1 MLILLVE
8 DNRLL
13 SNNIIQYLELSG
25 IECDYAFNLAQA
37 DMLISQQ
44 KFDAIILDLNLPDGD
59 GIEACERWKAQ
70 CITSPV
76 IMLTARSS
84 LNDRLSGFA
93 VGADDYLVK
102 PFAME
107 ELVARLKVVA
117 QRRPAPQR
125 LTIGDLEIDFANHM
139 VYRQGQQLALS
150 KTGWQILALLARRSP
165 ETVSREEIERLLWPD
180 SAPDSDS
187 LRSHIHLLR
196 RVIDRPFERQILHTI
211 RGVGLS
217 LRDDINAS
225 A

>member
-44 KFDAIILDLNLPDGD
+44 QFDAIILDLNLPDGD

-139 VYRQGQQLALS
+139 VYRQGQLLALS

-165 ETVSREEIERLLWPD
+165 ETVSREEIERMLWPD
-180 SAPDSDS
+180 STPDSDC

>member
-44 KFDAIILDLNLPDGD
+44 QFDAIILDLNLPDGD

-70 CITSPV
+70 CITSPI

-84 LNDRLSGFA
+84 LNERLNGFA

-125 LTIGDLEIDFANHM
+125 LVIGDLEIDFANHM

-165 ETVSREEIERLLWPD
+165 ETVSREEIERMLWPD
-180 SAPDSDS
+180 SVPDSDS

>member
-13 SNNIIQYLELSG
+13 SNNIIQYLELSS

-44 KFDAIILDLNLPDGD
+44 QFDAIILDLNLPDGD

-150 KTGWQILALLARRSP
+150 KTGWQILAILARRSP
-165 ETVSREEIERLLWPD
+165 ETVSREEIERMLWPD
-180 SAPDSDS
+180 SVPDSDS

>member
-1 MLILLVE
+1 MLVLLVE

-37 DMLISQQ
+37 DMLISRQQ
-44 KFDAIILDLNLPDGD
+44 FDVVILDLNLPDGD
-59 GIEACERWKAQ
+59 GIKACERWKAQ
-70 CITSPV
+70 CITSPI

-84 LNDRLSGFA
+84 LKERLDGFA

-117 QRRPAPQR
+117 QRRPAPQH
-125 LTIGDLEIDFANHM
+125 LVIGDLEIDFGNHM
-139 VYRQGQQLALS
+139 AYRQDQLLTLS

-165 ETVSREEIERLLWPD
+165 ETVGREEIERVIWPD
-180 SAPDSDS
+180 SIPDSDS

-196 RVIDRPFERQILHTI
+196 RVIDRPFERQLLHTI

-217 LRDDINAS
+217 LRNDTDANA
-225 A
+225 

>member
-1 MLILLVE
+1 MLVLLVE

-44 KFDAIILDLNLPDGD
+44 QFDAIILDLNLPDGD

-70 CITSPV
+70 CFTSPI

-84 LNDRLSGFA
+84 LNERLAGFA
-93 VGADDYLVK
+93 VGADDYLIK

-125 LTIGDLEIDFANHM
+125 LIIGDLEIDFANHM
-139 VYRQGQQLALS
+139 VYRQGQLLVLS

-165 ETVSREEIERLLWPD
+165 ETVSREEIERMLWPD

-217 LRDDINAS
+217 LRDEINAS

>member
-165 ETVSREEIERLLWPD
+165 ETVSREEIERMLWPD

>member
-44 KFDAIILDLNLPDGD
+44 QFDAIILDLNLPDGD
-59 GIEACERWKAQ
+59 GIEACERWKGQ

-139 VYRQGQQLALS
+139 VYRQGQLLALS

-165 ETVSREEIERLLWPD
+165 ETVSREEIERMLWPD

>member
-1 MLILLVE
+1 MLVLLVE

-44 KFDAIILDLNLPDGD
+44 QFDAIILDLNLPDGD

-70 CITSPV
+70 CFTSPI

-84 LNDRLSGFA
+84 LNERLAGFA
-93 VGADDYLVK
+93 VGADDYLIK

-125 LTIGDLEIDFANHM
+125 LIIGNLEIDFANHM
-139 VYRQGQQLALS
+139 VYRQGQLLVLS
-150 KTGWQILALLARRSP
+150 KTSWQILALLARRSP
-165 ETVSREEIERLLWPD
+165 ETVSREEIERMLWPD

-217 LRDDINAS
+217 LRDEINAS

>member
-44 KFDAIILDLNLPDGD
+44 QFDAIILDLNLPDGD

-139 VYRQGQQLALS
+139 VYRQGQLLALS

-165 ETVSREEIERLLWPD
+165 ETVSREEIERTIWLN

>member
-44 KFDAIILDLNLPDGD
+44 QFDAIILDLNLPDGD
-59 GIEACERWKAQ
+59 GIEACERWKAL

-139 VYRQGQQLALS
+139 VYRQGQLLALS

-165 ETVSREEIERLLWPD
+165 ETVSREEIERMLWPD

-217 LRDDINAS
+217 LRDDTNAS

>member
-1 MLILLVE
+1 MLVLLVE

-44 KFDAIILDLNLPDGD
+44 QFDAIILDLNLPDGD

-70 CITSPV
+70 CFTSPI

-84 LNDRLSGFA
+84 LNERLAGFA
-93 VGADDYLVK
+93 VGADDYLIK

-125 LTIGDLEIDFANHM
+125 LIIGDLEIDFANHM
-139 VYRQGQQLALS
+139 VYRQGQLLVLS

-165 ETVSREEIERLLWPD
+165 ETVSREEIERMLWPD

-196 RVIDRPFERQILHTI
+196 RVIDRPFKRQILHTI

-217 LRDDINAS
+217 LRDEIHAS

>member
-44 KFDAIILDLNLPDGD
+44 QFDAIILDLNLPDGD
-59 GIEACERWKAQ
+59 GIEACDRWKAQ

-150 KTGWQILALLARRSP
+150 KTGWHILALLARRSP
-165 ETVSREEIERLLWPD
+165 ETVSREEIERMLWPD
-180 SAPDSDS
+180 SVPDSDS

-217 LRDDINAS
+217 LRDDTNAS

>member
-1 MLILLVE
+1 MLVLLVE

-44 KFDAIILDLNLPDGD
+44 QFDAIILDLNLPDGD

-70 CITSPV
+70 CFTSPI

-84 LNDRLSGFA
+84 LNERLAGFA
-93 VGADDYLVK
+93 VGADDYLIK
-102 PFAME
+102 PFATE

-125 LTIGDLEIDFANHM
+125 LIIGDLEIDFANHM
-139 VYRQGQQLALS
+139 VYRQGQLLVLS

-165 ETVSREEIERLLWPD
+165 ETVSREEIERMLWPD

-217 LRDDINAS
+217 LRDEINAS

>member
-1 MLILLVE
+1 MLVLLVE

-44 KFDAIILDLNLPDGD
+44 QFDAIILDLNLPDGD
-59 GIEACERWKAQ
+59 GIEACERWKGQ

-139 VYRQGQQLALS
+139 VYRQGQLLALS

-165 ETVSREEIERLLWPD
+165 ETVSREEIERMLWPD

>member
-1 MLILLVE
+1 MLVLLVE

-44 KFDAIILDLNLPDGD
+44 QFDVVILDLNLPDGD
-59 GIEACERWKAQ
+59 GIKACERWKAQ
-70 CITSPV
+70 CITSPI

-84 LNDRLSGFA
+84 LRERLAGFA

-125 LTIGDLEIDFANHM
+125 LVIGDLEIDFGNHL
-139 VYRQGQQLALS
+139 VYRQDQLLTLS
-150 KTGWQILALLARRSP
+150 KTSWQILALLARRSP
-165 ETVSREEIERLLWPD
+165 ETVSREEIERVIWPD
-180 SAPDSDS
+180 TIPDSDS

-196 RVIDRPFERQILHTI
+196 RVIDRPFKSQLLHTI

-217 LRDDINAS
+217 LRDDFDANA
-225 A
+225 

>member
-25 IECDYAFNLAQA
+25 IECDYAFSLAQA

-44 KFDAIILDLNLPDGD
+44 QFDAIILDLNLPDGD
-59 GIEACERWKAQ
+59 GIEVCERWKAQ
-70 CITSPV
+70 CITSPI

-84 LNDRLSGFA
+84 LNERLNGFA

-125 LTIGDLEIDFANHM
+125 LVIGELEIDFGNHR
-139 VYRQGQQLALS
+139 VYRQGQLLALP
-150 KTGWQILALLARRSP
+150 KTGWQILVLLARRSP
-165 ETVSREEIERLLWPD
+165 ETVSREEIERTIWPN

-225 A
+225 S

>member
-44 KFDAIILDLNLPDGD
+44 QFDAIILDLNLPDGD
-59 GIEACERWKAQ
+59 GIEACERWKGQ

-139 VYRQGQQLALS
+139 VYRQGQLLALS

-165 ETVSREEIERLLWPD
+165 ETVSREEIERMLWPD
-180 SAPDSDS
+180 SVPDSDS

>member
-44 KFDAIILDLNLPDGD
+44 QFDAIILDLNLPDGD

-70 CITSPV
+70 CITSPI

-84 LNDRLSGFA
+84 LNERLNGFA

-125 LTIGDLEIDFANHM
+125 LVIGELEIDFANHM

-165 ETVSREEIERLLWPD
+165 ETVSREEIERMLWPD

>member
-13 SNNIIQYLELSG
+13 SNNIIQYLELSS

-44 KFDAIILDLNLPDGD
+44 QFDAIILDLNLPDGD

-139 VYRQGQQLALS
+139 VYRQGQLLALS

-165 ETVSREEIERLLWPD
+165 ETVSREEIERMLWPD

>member
-44 KFDAIILDLNLPDGD
+44 QFDAIILDLNLPDGD

-76 IMLTARSS
+76 IKLTARSS

-139 VYRQGQQLALS
+139 VYRQGQLLALS

-165 ETVSREEIERLLWPD
+165 ETVSREEIERMLWPD
-180 SAPDSDS
+180 SVPDSDS

>member
-1 MLILLVE
+1 MLVLLVE

-44 KFDAIILDLNLPDGD
+44 QFDVVILDLNLPDGD
-59 GIEACERWKAQ
+59 GVKACERWKAQ
-70 CITSPV
+70 CITSPI

-84 LNDRLSGFA
+84 LRERLDGFA

-125 LTIGDLEIDFANHM
+125 LVIGDLEIDFGNHL
-139 VYRQGQQLALS
+139 VYRQDQLLTLS

-165 ETVSREEIERLLWPD
+165 ETVSREEIERVIWPD
-180 SAPDSDS
+180 TIPDSDS

-196 RVIDRPFERQILHTI
+196 RVIDRPFKSQLLHTI

-217 LRDDINAS
+217 LRDDFDANA
-225 A
+225 

>member
-1 MLILLVE
+1 MLVLLVE

-44 KFDAIILDLNLPDGD
+44 QFDAIILDLNLPDGD
-59 GIEACERWKAQ
+59 GIDACERWKAQ
-70 CITSPV
+70 CFTSPI

-84 LNDRLSGFA
+84 LNERLAGFA
-93 VGADDYLVK
+93 VGADDYLIK

-107 ELVARLKVVA
+107 ELVARLRVVA

-139 VYRQGQQLALS
+139 VYRQGQLLALS

-165 ETVSREEIERLLWPD
+165 ETVSREEIERMLWPD

>member
-1 MLILLVE
+1 MLVLLVE

-44 KFDAIILDLNLPDGD
+44 QFDAIILDLNLPDGD

-70 CITSPV
+70 CFTSPI

-84 LNDRLSGFA
+84 LNERLAGFA
-93 VGADDYLVK
+93 VGADDYLIK

-139 VYRQGQQLALS
+139 VYRQGQLLALS

-165 ETVSREEIERLLWPD
+165 ETVSREEIERMLWPD

>member
-44 KFDAIILDLNLPDGD
+44 QFDAIILDLNLPDGD

-165 ETVSREEIERLLWPD
+165 ETVSREEIERMLWPD